1 MKITIAGFRCYKL
14 PTTFEFHDKGII
26 LISGQSGIGK
36 STILMAINFALYGHG
51 RNICSYG
58 ETKCKVELTFKDIKI
73 TRTKS
78 PNRLVVNDI
87 YEDTVAQQLIF
98 NLFGKSF
105 DVTGYIPQNTTES
118 FLNKNAVAKR
128 EFLESVDTELS
139 LLPKKYE
146 KIDAVIKQNK
156 QDLDRTLGR
165 LEEAK
170 KYLPAKP
177 DEVKLPKKTSDI
189 EQYIKNS
196 RVKVKNN
203 EINMNKIKREI
214 SKVETKLNE
223 LKVATTYISGKDE
236 NIAQI
241 TAQIASLSLD
251 LEKEQDYIGDEQ
263 LFAYQKQL
271 TILKNNSQLQR
282 LILQKNADELKLKNM
297 EDTETHEL
305 TRNSESIK
313 SQLWQDYSKEEALS
327 FIESNQEVLK
337 DIQTISALK
346 AKKKTLKDLTILQSQ
361 RDELLETLEKIK
373 IDIQTINVLSCP
385 SCDTNLLLKNNNL
398 IVSDYSKSN
407 STKSLDELR
416 NQSQLLTSQLQK
428 LEYEIIKQDENK
440 TLNDELDVKIYEILS
455 AYDDQEMDEAELRG
469 DLKEMEAY
477 YSSQIALEKKWNEN
491 QNRITN
497 KLFSPS
503 YQSCRKDLEKLVVQI
518 KKLEENSNNEPLSNY
533 DKDEDFLR
541 DIIQNHQHK
550 GKKIQDIENRIFS
563 QEQIK
568 NKLVT
573 QKEEYVAKL
582 GVSDD
587 ENVLKSSLMSLKTDL
602 KNLEAKSEQD
612 LQNLK
617 QVEDFVLFK
626 KEEALYLSHL
636 DNIAGIENQQDIDSN
651 RYTQSKIFKSDLL
664 EREHIALTKTISHIN
679 ANANIFLQDF
689 FDEAIFVN
697 LLCFKEDKKKSE
709 KPFINIEVKYRNQN
723 CLLSSLSGGEYARVN
738 LAFTLALALIF
749 KTPLLLLDET
759 LSSLDE
765 IASENVFTSIK
776 KHFKDIPVIS
786 ILHQVTSEGDFDQ
799 VIKL

>member
-1 MKITIAGFRCYKL
+1 MKITISGFRCYKH

-73 TRTKS
+73 VRTKS
-78 PNRLVVNDI
+78 PNRLLVNDL

-146 KIDAVIKQNK
+146 KIDAIIKQNK

-170 KYLPAKP
+170 KYLPTKP

-214 SKVETKLNE
+214 SKMETKLNQ
-223 LKVATTYISGKDE
+223 LKVVTTYISGKDE

-297 EDTETHEL
+297 EETETLEL

-337 DIQTISALK
+337 DIQTISGLK
-346 AKKKTLKDLTILQSQ
+346 AKKKVLKDSTILKTQ
-361 RDELLETLEKIK
+361 REELIETLEKIK

-385 SCDTNLLLKNNNL
+385 SCDANLLLKNNNL
-398 IVSDYSKSN
+398 IISDYSKSN

-416 NQSQLLTSQLQK
+416 KQSQVLTSQLQK

-440 TLNDELDVKIYEILS
+440 TSNDELDVKIFEILS
-455 AYDDQEMDEAELRG
+455 AYDDQEMDETELRN

-477 YSSQIALEKKWNEN
+477 YSSQVALEKKWNEN

-503 YQSCRKDLEKLVVQI
+503 YQSCRRDLEKLVVQI
-518 KKLEENSNNEPLSNY
+518 KKLEENNHEPLSNY
-533 DKDEDFLR
+533 DEDEDFLR
-541 DIIQNHQHK
+541 DTIQNHQHK
-550 GKKIQDIENRIFS
+550 GKKIQDIENRIS
-563 QEQIK
+563 LQEQIK
-568 NKLVT
+568 NKLLT
-573 QKEEYVAKL
+573 QKEEYIAKL
-582 GVSDD
+582 EVSDD
-587 ENVLKSSLMSLKTDL
+587 EESLKSSLMSLKTDL
-602 KNLEAKSEQD
+602 KNLEVKSDQD
-612 LQNLK
+612 LQILK

-636 DNIAGIENQQDIDSN
+636 DNIMEIENQQDIDSN

-709 KPFINIEVKYRNQN
+709 KPSINIEVKFRNQS

>member
-1 MKITIAGFRCYKL
+1 MKITISGFRCYKL

-73 TRTKS
+73 VRTKS
-78 PNRLVVNDI
+78 PNRLLVNDL

-146 KIDAVIKQNK
+146 KIDAIIKQNK

-170 KYLPAKP
+170 KYLPTKP

-214 SKVETKLNE
+214 SKMETKLNQ
-223 LKVATTYISGKDE
+223 LKVVTTYISGKDE

-297 EDTETHEL
+297 EETETLEL

-337 DIQTISALK
+337 DIQTISGLK
-346 AKKKTLKDLTILQSQ
+346 AKKKVLKDSTILKTQ
-361 RDELLETLEKIK
+361 REELIETLEKIK

-385 SCDTNLLLKNNNL
+385 SCDANLLLKNNNL
-398 IVSDYSKSN
+398 IISDYSKSN

-416 NQSQLLTSQLQK
+416 KQSQVLTSQLQK
-428 LEYEIIKQDENK
+428 LEYEIIKQEENK
-440 TLNDELDVKIYEILS
+440 TLNDELDVKIFEILS
-455 AYDDQEMDEAELRG
+455 AYDDQEMDETELRN

-477 YSSQIALEKKWNEN
+477 YSSQVALEKKWNEN

-518 KKLEENSNNEPLSNY
+518 KKLEENNHEPLSNY
-533 DKDEDFLR
+533 DEDEDFLR
-541 DIIQNHQHK
+541 DTIQNHQHK
-550 GKKIQDIENRIFS
+550 GKKIQDIENRIS
-563 QEQIK
+563 LQEQIK
-568 NKLVT
+568 NKLLT
-573 QKEEYVAKL
+573 QKEEYIAKL
-582 GVSDD
+582 EVSDD
-587 ENVLKSSLMSLKTDL
+587 EESLKSSLMALKTDL
-602 KNLEAKSEQD
+602 KNLEVKSDQD
-612 LQNLK
+612 LQILK

-636 DNIAGIENQQDIDSN
+636 DNIMEIENQQDIDSN

-709 KPFINIEVKYRNQN
+709 KPSINIEVKFRNQS

>member
-1 MKITIAGFRCYKL
+1 MKITISGFRCYKL

-73 TRTKS
+73 VRTKS
-78 PNRLVVNDI
+78 PNRLLVNDL

-146 KIDAVIKQNK
+146 KIDAIIKQNK

-170 KYLPAKP
+170 KYLPTKP

-214 SKVETKLNE
+214 SKMETKLNQ
-223 LKVATTYISGKDE
+223 LKVVTTYISGKDE

-297 EDTETHEL
+297 EETETLEL

-313 SQLWQDYSKEEALS
+313 SQLWQNYSKEEALS

-337 DIQTISALK
+337 DIQTISGLK
-346 AKKKTLKDLTILQSQ
+346 AKKKVLKDSTILKTQ
-361 RDELLETLEKIK
+361 REELIETLEKIK

-385 SCDTNLLLKNNNL
+385 SCDANLLLKNNNL
-398 IVSDYSKSN
+398 IISDYSKSN

-416 NQSQLLTSQLQK
+416 KQSQVLTSQLQK
-428 LEYEIIKQDENK
+428 LEYEIIKQEENK
-440 TLNDELDVKIYEILS
+440 TLNDELDVKIFEILS
-455 AYDDQEMDEAELRG
+455 AYDDQEMDETELRN

-477 YSSQIALEKKWNEN
+477 YSSQVALEKKWNEN

-518 KKLEENSNNEPLSNY
+518 KKLEENNHEPLSNY
-533 DKDEDFLR
+533 DEDEDFLR
-541 DIIQNHQHK
+541 DTIQNHQHK
-550 GKKIQDIENRIFS
+550 GKKIQDIENRIS
-563 QEQIK
+563 LQEQIK
-568 NKLVT
+568 NKLLT
-573 QKEEYVAKL
+573 QKEEYIAKL
-582 GVSDD
+582 EVSDD
-587 ENVLKSSLMSLKTDL
+587 EESLKSSLMALKTDL
-602 KNLEAKSEQD
+602 KNLEVKSDQD
-612 LQNLK
+612 LQILK

-636 DNIAGIENQQDIDSN
+636 DNIMEIENQQDIDSN

-709 KPFINIEVKYRNQN
+709 KPSINIEVKFRNQS